1 MVMKLDDILQVTAG
15 PNASRIK
22 NLYTEEQMYTVRNLE
37 DDLAQTRCDS
47 FGGATIQAELL
58 TDMNDLV
65 VSMIRQE
72 AAVVSKANIG
82 KVLSSNF
89 VKCAFD
95 SECVDPWFICYW
107 LNESDVVKKMKYD
120 KSILK
125 SYTAT
130 TLLDLPVMLPV
141 IAKQHAIGNSYK
153 NLKHM
158 QYLFDRQKDE
168 WASLT
173 LEMIHHALVEGK

>member
-1 MVMKLDDILQVTAG
+1 MKLGDILQVVAG

-22 NLYTEEQMYTVRNLE
+22 SMYTEEQMYTVSNLE
-37 DDLAQTRCDS
+37 DDLAQIEYDVPAGDS
-47 FGGATIQAELL
+47 VQAELL
-58 TDMNDLV
+58 TSENDLV

-72 AAVVSKANIG
+72 AAIVTRVNVG
-82 KVLSSNF
+82 KVLNSNF
-89 VKCAFD
+89 VKCEFKRKQ
-95 SECVDPWFICYW
+95 VDPWFICYW